1 MQHRFYA
8 KGTNPFFYTKL
19 TSFSFWEKVVLYQFS
34 KKKKKKKDEVSLYNN
49 YQCIRSSA

>member
-1 MQHRFYA
+1 MQREQIL
-8 KGTNPFFYTKL
+8 FFFFTKL

-34 KKKKKKKDEVSLYNN
+34 KKQQQKKKDEVSLYNN